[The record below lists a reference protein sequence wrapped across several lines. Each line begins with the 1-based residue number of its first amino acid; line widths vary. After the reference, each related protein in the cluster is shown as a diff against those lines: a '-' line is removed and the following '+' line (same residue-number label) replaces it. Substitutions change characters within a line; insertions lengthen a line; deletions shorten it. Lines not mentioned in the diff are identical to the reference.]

1 MRSLRSWMADLLG
14 VRDESARNGDW
25 WEIDL
30 FLVLFFGCLATGA
43 IAWFS

>member
-1 MRSLRSWMADLLG
+1 MRFLRLWMADLLG
-14 VRDESARNGDW
+14 VRDEAATNGEW

-30 FLVLFFGCLATGA
+30 LIVLFFGCVAAGA